1 MRRLSISIGFAF
13 AVALAALALI
23 VASPASATAFTV
35 SPWAY
40 ACGETHFGNPASNVD
55 TPGEANCPDT
65 AANQPGGASTSSY
78 VAGVLTMSKTG
89 QTSNDMS
96 AGATIGGLVT
106 LTAASWDLAPGSYCG
121 AGAPRLN
128 VVTTDGQIHFFGCA
142 ANNKDG
148 HVSVDLSAAGDGAGN
163 GGVVGKDV
171 KSIDFVQD
179 ESGTAILKNLA
190 FTGNAAASPTPSTTP
205 TPATTP
211 TPSASAT
218 ASATATPTAT
228 PAAATLAT
236 TGGGRG
242 SMGLPIGLLLGALL
256 ALAGLSA
263 FAIRRRTA

>member
-1 MRRLSISIGFAF
+1 MRRLYLSVSLAF
-13 AVALAALALI
+13 AAVLAALALV
-23 VASPASATAFTV
+23 VAIPASATAFTV

-65 AANQPGGASTSSY
+65 AANQPGGASASSY
-78 VAGVLTMSKTG
+78 VGGVLTMSKTG

-106 LTAASWDLAPGSYCG
+106 LTAASWDLVPGSYCG

-128 VVTTDGQIHFFGCA
+128 VVTADGKIHFFGCA

-148 HVSVDLSAAGDGAGN
+148 HVSVDLTAAGDGAGN

-171 KSIDFVQD
+171 TSIDFVQD
-179 ESGTAILKNLA
+179 ETGTAILNHLA
-190 FTGNAAASPTPSTTP
+190 FEGNAAATPTPSTT
-205 TPATTP
+205 AT
-211 TPSASAT
+211 AAT
-218 ASATATPTAT
+218 ASATATATA
-228 PAAATLAT
+228 AAATLAR
-236 TGGGRG
+236 TGGG
-242 SMGLPIGLLLGALL
+242 SPPIGLFLGAFL

-263 FAIRRRTA
+263 FAVRRRTA